1 MQVKLGDL
9 SLPSQVVLGVRASLI
24 QYFPVSLWVFWS
36 LENQK
41 LDDPLAPDL
50 VSVVLVSMV
59 TKGELGH
66 LRPLAEPR
74 ISLLS
79 LVKEQRRWRCGSVC
93 SQMTSQEVLMSPVT
107 VCLPQ
112 DCSWNVC
119 SYLEGFLKKQMGDED
134 EVAGKQ
140 GMRELARHPPLG
152 ASGIP

>member
-9 SLPSQVVLGVRASLI
+9 SLPSQVVLGIRVSLI

-41 LDDPLAPDL
+41 LDPLAPDL

-74 ISLLS
+74 VRVS
-79 LVKEQRRWRCGSVC
+79 
-93 SQMTSQEVLMSPVT
+93 
-107 VCLPQ
+107 
-112 DCSWNVC
+112 
-119 SYLEGFLKKQMGDED
+119 
-134 EVAGKQ
+134 
-140 GMRELARHPPLG
+140 
-152 ASGIP
+152 